1 MSEFGHLLGQ
11 KASYRAKAPLGT
23 ASFDYFARAIGDAAQ
38 IYVDDAAA
46 RAAGYAEAIAPPTF
60 VCETVQ
66 YSNRAPDENGYIG
79 HNWEVAIEGWQRI
92 RGGNAYRF
100 HQPVV
105 ASDILHVEWSVES
118 VRETTGAQ
126 GARMV
131 VVVSLGVYRNQ
142 RGELLAENRETM
154 ILRKSG

>member
-1 MSEFGHLLGQ
+1 MKEFERLLEQ
-11 KASYRAKAPLGT
+11 RATYRARAPLGT
-23 ASFDYFARAIGDAAQ
+23 ASFDYFARAISDGAE

-60 VCETVQ
+60 ICETVQ

-79 HNWEVAIEGWQRI
+79 HNWELPIQGWQRV

-118 VRETTGAQ
+118 VRDTTGAQ
-126 GARMV
+126 GGRMV
-131 VVVSLGVYRNQ
+131 VVVSLAMYRNQ

-154 ILRKSG
+154 IYRKLR

>member
-1 MSEFGHLLGQ
+1 VTEFESLLEQ
-11 KASYRAKAPLGT
+11 RATYQAKVPLGA
-23 ASFDYFARAIGDAAQ
+23 ASFHYFAQAIGDAAA

-46 RAAGYAEAIAPPTF
+46 RAAGYKEVIAPPTF

-66 YSNRAPDENGYIG
+66 YSSRPPDESGYIG
-79 HNWEVAIEGWQRI
+79 HNWTLHVDGWHRV

-105 ASDILHVEWSVES
+105 ASDILNVDWSVES
-118 VRETTGAQ
+118 VRETTGS
-126 GARMV
+126 GGTRMV
-131 VVVSLGVYRNQ
+131 VVVSLAVYRNQ

-154 ILRKSG
+154 IYRKSS